1 MKRGTFSPFDN
12 HLEFGLVRPRQER
25 NLEGIR
31 FRRFEEMEGC
41 MVKRFE
47 REEIIERMNV
57 ELSKGRSIFN
67 AFAGTGISAKFAEA
81 GGADMITTHILAR
94 FRMAG
99 LSSMAGYLCIADANA
114 VTLELG
120 KRDILPIVERTPVF
134 AGLLGTDPTRNMER
148 FLDEVVAAGFSGLL
162 NCPTIALIDG
172 NFRRTLEETGLTYDK
187 EVEMMALAHGKGL
200 YTTAF
205 VSTPE
210 EAQKMLEAGC
220 DNIIAHGGN
229 TSGGSIGSKTVTP
242 LDGMVELVQ
251 KIIDLVKGTR
261 PETLVTC
268 HGGATVS
275 PQDVQYLMDKTK
287 GLDGYVGGSTAERL
301 PVEKSITAAVR
312 EFKGVRPGN

>member
-1 MKRGTFSPFDN
+1 
-12 HLEFGLVRPRQER
+12 
-25 NLEGIR
+25 
-31 FRRFEEMEGC
+31 

-47 REEIIERMNV
+47 REEITARFEQ
-57 ELSKGRSIFN
+57 ELSRGRSIFN

-120 KRDILPIVERTPVF
+120 KRDILPIVKNTPVF
-134 AGLLGTDPTRNMER
+134 AGLLGTDPTRNMET
-148 FLDEVVAAGFSGLL
+148 FLEEIIAAGFSGLL

-172 NFRRTLEETGLTYDK
+172 NFRQTLEETGVTFDK
-187 EVEMMALAHGKGL
+187 EVEMMAIAHRKGL

-210 EAQKMLEAGC
+210 EAVKMLDAGC

-229 TSGGSIGSKTVTP
+229 TSGGTIGSKTVTP
-242 LDGMVELVQ
+242 LDGMVQLVQ
-251 KIIDLVKGTR
+251 RIIDVVKSKK
-261 PETLVTC
+261 PKALVTC
-268 HGGATVS
+268 HGGATVT
-275 PQDVQYLMDKTK
+275 PQDIEYLMAKTR

-312 EFKGVRPGN
+312 EFKSVKLGKQP